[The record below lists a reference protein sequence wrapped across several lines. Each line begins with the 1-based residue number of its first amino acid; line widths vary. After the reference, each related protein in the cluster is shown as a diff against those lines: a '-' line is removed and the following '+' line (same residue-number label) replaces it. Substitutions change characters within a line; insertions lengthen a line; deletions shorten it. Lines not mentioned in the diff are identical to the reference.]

1 MTWITRTACVG
12 RTGRS
17 VNLSLRARIRAGD
30 QQAFVELFH
39 AHAQALYGHAARYL
53 GDRGAAEDAVSVTFL
68 EAWRLRGK
76 LLPDAEF
83 AAREGPG
90 AETDDG
96 LRAWLFGISTNML
109 RNMRRATR
117 RYRAALDRLPEQ
129 QAASG
134 TVPDFAEEVVGR
146 VDDAERLAAARA
158 ALLQLRPRER
168 ECSPCACGPG

>member
-1 MTWITRTACVG
+1 
-12 RTGRS
+12 
-17 VNLSLRARIRAGD
+17 VNLSLRARIRVGD

-39 AHAQALYGHAARYL
+39 AHAQTLYGHAARFL
-53 GDRGAAEDAVSVTFL
+53 GDCGAAEDAVSVTFL

-90 AETDDG
+90 SETDDG
-96 LRAWLFGISTNML
+96 LRAWLFGISTNVL

-129 QAASG
+129 QGASA

-146 VDDAERLAAARA
+146 MDDVERLAAARA

-168 ECSPCACGPG
+168 EVFALCVWSGLTYADAAAAL